1 MASTSDSQPARHR
14 LRIELWSWAAWLV
27 LAIVSY
33 PAVLLIWIAPRAGLL
48 AGLLAGILVA
58 YAASLGFAGRRE
70 LDRWLLP
77 SLLSLAAAMAVAAVA
92 LLADGVHAGTAA
104 LSGLILGAET
114 VFIWH
119 FLPWLVRDADRPE
132 SPSSVSVQLLARRV
146 RGPAPLRAALGL
158 VLLLALLSL
167 GLGAAWSRGEVRVPN
182 PTAWIVALG
191 IFTLAFMFVERL
203 AFFERSAREGNLIMA
218 HGSYRHW
225 LATALVSLALIGALT
240 AVIPTK
246 QAREQFDDARTGS
259 AFVGARDMRSP
270 DRGLNPPPNP
280 LAGAVGRAAAALQSM
295 PRAFLPLLLILLLL
309 LLVVI
314 IIWGFRRSRAAQW
327 LLRQTAWLLGLAA
340 RAWNRLLSW
349 LRPLRGLSKSANQI
363 ETEDGTPADPLFDP
377 FEHPEALAGLTA
389 REIVIHTYHLLL
401 NFAEMLGH
409 GRGRGQ
415 TPFEYAN
422 VLSRSAPDARESVL
436 ALTWAY
442 SGAMYGGEEAAIP
455 DPGAVRDF
463 WQRVSA
469 SLTADLTDDDLALR
483 RRAYLAALTVARG
496 RDRRTSA

>member
-1 MASTSDSQPARHR
+1 VASASDSQPARHR
-14 LRIELWSWAAWLV
+14 LRIELWSWSAWLV

-58 YAASLGFAGRRE
+58 YAASLGFSGRRE
-70 LDRWLLP
+70 LDRWFLP
-77 SLLSLAAAMAVAAVA
+77 SVLSLTAALVVAAVA

-132 SPSSVSVQLLARRV
+132 IPSSVSVQLLARRV
-146 RGPAPLRAALGL
+146 RAPAPVRAALGL

-167 GLGAAWSRGEVRVPN
+167 GLGAVWSRGDVKVPN

-225 LATALVSLALIGALT
+225 LATALISLVLIGALT
-240 AVIPTK
+240 AALPTK
-246 QAREQFDDARTGS
+246 QARERATDSRTGS
-259 AFVGARDMRSP
+259 ALVGARDIWSP
-270 DRGLNPPPNP
+270 ERNLSQPPNP
-280 LAGAVGRAAAALQSM
+280 LSGAVGRVAAALQSM
-295 PRAFLPLLLILLLL
+295 PRAFFPLLLILLLL

-327 LLRQTAWLLGLAA
+327 LLRRTAWLLALAG

-349 LRPLRGLSKSANQI
+349 LRRLRGVSEIAKQA
-363 ETEDGTPADPLFDP
+363 EVEDGPPADPLFDP

-409 GRGRGQ
+409 GRRRGQ

-422 VLSRSAPDARESVL
+422 VLSRSAPDAHESVL

-442 SGAMYGGEEAAIP
+442 SGAMYGDENAAIP
-455 DPGAVRDF
+455 DPGAIRDF

-469 SLTADLTDDDLALR
+469 SLTSGLTEDDLALR
-483 RRAYLAALTVARG
+483 RRAYLAALTVGHG
-496 RDRRTSA
+496 RQRRTSA